1 MQNSENIS
9 PKEQLILNILWKNKE
24 LSVREVHNHLESKTS
39 WAYSTTKTRM
49 DRMAKKGLLK
59 RFNSHG
65 ILLYKPMISRSEGL
79 AHWVKFVADGI
90 FETDYSNV
98 VNMFNENINLS
109 KDEKSQLIKL
119 LEEDE

>member
-9 PKEQLILNILWKNKE
+9 PKEQLILNILWKNGE
-24 LSVREVHNHLESKTS
+24 SNIREVHDQLEEKTG

-49 DRMAKKGLLK
+49 DRMAKKGLLE
-59 RFNSHG
+59 RFDSHG
-65 ILLYKPMISRSEGL
+65 VWLYKPVISRTEGL

-98 VNMFNENINLS
+98 VNMFSENIDLS
-109 KDEKSQLIKL
+109 QQEKSDLIKI
-119 LEEDE
+119 LEEEE

>member
-9 PKEQLILNILWKNKE
+9 PKEQLILNILWKKGE
-24 LSVREVHNHLESKTS
+24 LNVREVHDQLESKTG

-49 DRMAKKGLLK
+49 DRMAKKGLLE
-59 RFNSHG
+59 RFEFHG
-65 ILLYKPMISRSEGL
+65 VLLYKPMISRTEGL

-90 FETDYSNV
+90 FETDYSDV
-98 VNMFNENINLS
+98 VNMFSENIDLS
-109 KDEKSQLIKL
+109 QQERSELIKI

>member
-1 MQNSENIS
+1 MLNSENIS
-9 PKEQLILNILWKNKE
+9 PKEQLILNILWKNGE
-24 LSVREVHNHLESKTS
+24 LSVREVQNQIETKTG

-49 DRMAKKGLLK
+49 DRMAKKGLLE
-59 RFNSHG
+59 RFEFHG
-65 ILLYKPMISRSEGL
+65 VLLYKPMISRSEGL

-98 VNMFNENINLS
+98 VNMFSENIDLS
-109 KDEKSQLIKL
+109 NAEKSELIKL